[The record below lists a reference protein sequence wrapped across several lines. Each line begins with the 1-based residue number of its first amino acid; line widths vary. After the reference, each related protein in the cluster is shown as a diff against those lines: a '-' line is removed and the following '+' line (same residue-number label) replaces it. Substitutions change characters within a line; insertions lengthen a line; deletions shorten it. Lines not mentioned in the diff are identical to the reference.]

1 MILPGWLPSVAAL
14 ATGVV
19 IGGAG
24 AWLWQ
29 ANDYSRQLAEQSADY
44 GRQLQDLRAAN
55 GREREQAATAALDQI
70 AEQQIQRRNLEERLA
85 QQAQT
90 HSKELH
96 DAQQTQARLRDR
108 LATSDLRLSVLVGR
122 ASVTTASC
130 DSELRETAD
139 SAGLVH
145 GAIRADLDPA
155 HAQRIIAITDEGDR
169 GLIALKACQAYVR
182 ETIR

>member
-1 MILPGWLPSVAAL
+1 MLPAWLPTVAAL
-14 ATGVV
+14 TAGVV

-44 GRQLQDLRAAN
+44 SRQLQDLRAAS
-55 GREREQAATAALDQI
+55 GHEREQAAAAALDQI
-70 AEQQIQRRNLEERLA
+70 AEQQAQRRDLEERLA

-108 LATSDLRLSVLVGR
+108 LATSDLRLSVLVDAG
-122 ASVTTASC
+122 AFAAQGC
-130 DSELRETAD
+130 DGGVRETAGT
-139 SAGLVH
+139 AGLVH

-169 GLIALKACQAYVR
+169 GLIALKVCQAYVR
-182 ETIR
+182 ETTR